1 MKAVCQ
7 LPLRQGY
14 KWRSTCAVC
23 GQAPA
28 SQHGVKHALS
38 IARVWVHLNVRQQ
51 GLQVGASWQG
61 RTVLPAGKQCK
72 RLAKATG
79 AFQHAYNAV
88 WISLYTHMVNCGPP
102 ATISDVAE
110 LSLAD
115 NVSNRPDVHAPGP
128 SQLGDNLASDD
139 THAASLV
146 HPQDLFCCC
155 AVAHHQTACL

>member
-1 MKAVCQ
+1 MSLRVASTEWNKTQ
-7 LPLRQGY
+7 SRSPMPLMQGY

-38 IARVWVHLNVRQQ
+38 IARVWLHLDVRQQ

-61 RTVLPAGKQCK
+61 RTVLPAGKQCMLGR

-79 AFQHAYNAV
+79 AFQHAYNTV
-88 WISLYTHMVNCGPP
+88 WISLYTHMDNCGPP
-102 ATISDVAE
+102 AISDVAE

-115 NVSNRPDVHAPGP
+115 NKS
-128 SQLGDNLASDD
+128 
-139 THAASLV
+139 
-146 HPQDLFCCC
+146 
-155 AVAHHQTACL
+155 